1 MSKLEKFYASL
12 MNHETTTKNGDLG
25 YLVTVGELL
34 ENGGRDEFFRT
45 VKKHK
50 DGSFSVS
57 RNIYYDIEWDKEN
70 RVYFADCYT
79 DCTHISPD
87 LKKSTV
93 VFIGFDF

>member
-1 MSKLEKFYASL
+1 MTKFEKFYESL
-12 MNHETTTKNGDLG
+12 MNHEATARNGDLG
-25 YLVTVGELL
+25 YLVTVDELL

-50 DGSFSVS
+50 DGTFSVS
-57 RNIYYDIEWDKEN
+57 RNVYRGIEWDREN
-70 RVYFADCYT
+70 RVYYADCYT

-87 LKKSTV
+87 LKKNTV

>member
-1 MSKLEKFYASL
+1 MNKFEKFYESL
-12 MNHETTTKNGDLG
+12 MNHEVTAKNGDLG

-34 ENGGRDEFFRT
+34 ENGGRNEFFRT

-50 DGSFSVS
+50 DGTFSVS
-57 RNIYYDIEWDKEN
+57 RNVYQGIEWDRSTRTYWAGCFTN
-70 RVYFADCYT
+70 YCYN
-79 DCTHISPD
+79 SPD

>member
-1 MSKLEKFYASL
+1 MTKLEKFYESL
-12 MNHETTTKNGDLG
+12 INQEVIARNGDMG

-34 ENGGRDEFFRT
+34 ENGGRNEFFRT

-50 DGSFSVS
+50 DGTFSVS
-57 RNIYYDIEWDKEN
+57 RNVYQGLEWDRSTRTYWAEC
-70 RVYFADCYT
+70 FT
-79 DCTHISPD
+79 DYCHSSPD

>member
-1 MSKLEKFYASL
+1 MTKLEKFYESL
-12 MNHETTTKNGDLG
+12 TNHEVTAKNGDLG
-25 YLVTVGELL
+25 YLVTIGELL

-45 VKKHK
+45 VRKHK
-50 DGSFSVS
+50 EGTFSVS
-57 RNIYYDIEWDKEN
+57 CSVYRGIEWDREN
-70 RVYFADCYT
+70 RVYYADCYT

>member
-1 MSKLEKFYASL
+1 MAKLEKFYESL
-12 MNHETTTKNGDLG
+12 MNHETTAKNGDLG

-45 VKKHK
+45 VRRHK

-57 RNIYYDIEWDKEN
+57 RNVYQGIEWDREN
-70 RVYFADCYT
+70 RAYYAGCFT
-79 DCTHISPD
+79 DYCHNSPD
-87 LKKSTV
+87 LKKSTI